1 MRSPSLYLSAAG
13 ITLLLG
19 AAKVLGFVEKQF
31 LAFRFGASVDVDAF
45 LIAFGLMMVIFDLA
59 RAVVGP
65 ALLPLLTRAAASHGE
80 GAAWRAAGRVAGV
93 MALVMAAVSAALALG
108 APPLVRHVLAPG
120 LDSAAQHHV
129 AVLARWVLPAL
140 VPLGA
145 ALVTYTVFHALGR
158 FFAPALG
165 ELTFK
170 LAGTIALVVVWIDRT
185 AGLEVL
191 AAGYLVGGVA
201 MLALHLVA
209 LGPARRAL
217 VDRQVAP
224 APLGSDTW
232 SAAWPIGIA
241 AAAIG
246 LRQVLEAS
254 YATHF
259 GGGSV
264 SLVAYAWK
272 LVDLPTVIAAEPL
285 AVVFF
290 ASFARSVASRDEAGA
305 RAALASAL
313 RSSVLVAVP
322 LAVGLAA
329 LAAPTVALLFQW
341 GSFDAGAAD
350 VAVRLLRTYT
360 PAMPLVFVDL
370 LLTRY
375 AIAHGEVRPTVRAEL
390 VATALNMLAW
400 PALGRFLGIA
410 ALPAAFALGRA
421 VKVTLLAARLRGSLT
436 AGEVRNG
443 VSFVARIAVAV
454 TVARLVLGATATA
467 FADGTPD
474 EGLVERMLAL
484 ALPGAAFVAGYGA
497 LTALLGIAEM
507 RALGAW
513 LRRAARPGLAALL
526 VPFATTTVGAAGA
539 AEIEWN
545 PDAVTLLPGPI
556 AFQAE
561 HDGNTDIYFFDP
573 STSATRRL
581 TDDPAVDRY
590 PAFAADGK
598 TVYFVS
604 NRGGVAGIHRV
615 ALATGVTEPVV
626 VGPER
631 AEDPAPTPD
640 GKSLL
645 FTRSPGRLG
654 WNLVSLD
661 LASGAERPLTH
672 ATVARY
678 AHPSVSADGA
688 RVAFT
693 RNEGRGWQVGTLEVA
708 TPDHVRDVTSD
719 PGACRPDASGPDGAI
734 AFVTQRWDGKGDI
747 AVTSRRGGAARRITA
762 TTSYDYFPAWSR
774 DGRWIAFASTTAK
787 DKGPGGR
794 GPWHLAL
801 AAADGSRTLWLT
813 RSSGSE
819 LEPTFAP

>member
-65 ALLPLLTRAAASHGE
+65 ALLPLLTRAVASDGQ
-80 GAAWRAAGRVAGV
+80 GAAWRAAGHLAVV
-93 MALVMAAVSAALALG
+93 IALGMAALAALLSLG
-108 APPLVRHVLAPG
+108 APTLVSNVLAPG
-120 LDSAAQHHV
+120 LDAAAQGHV
-129 AVLARWVLPAL
+129 TVLARWVLPAL

-145 ALVTYTVFHALGR
+145 ALVTYTVFHAMGR

-170 LAGTIALVVVWIDRT
+170 LAGTIALVVLWFDRG
-185 AGLEVL
+185 AGLDVL
-191 AAGYLVGGVA
+191 AAGYLAGGVA
-201 MLALHLVA
+201 MLALHLTA

-217 VDRQVAP
+217 VDRRQAP
-224 APLGSDTW
+224 APLGRDAW
-232 SAAWPIGIA
+232 AAAWPIA
-241 AAAIG
+241 VASAAIG

-259 GGGSV
+259 GSGSV

-290 ASFARSVASRDEAGA
+290 ASFARSVASRDEAAA
-305 RAALASAL
+305 RGALATAL
-313 RSSVLVAVP
+313 RSSVLLAVP

-329 LAAPTVALLFQW
+329 LAGPTVALLFQW

-360 PAMPLVFVDL
+360 PAMPLVFIDL
-370 LLTRY
+370 LLTRF
-375 AIAHGEVRPTVRAEL
+375 AIAHGDVRPTVRAEL
-390 VATALNMLAW
+390 IATALNMLAW

-421 VKVTLLAARLRGSLT
+421 VKVGLLAARLRGSIAPDQARAAL
-436 AGEVRNG
+436 
-443 VSFVARIAVAV
+443 SFSARIGVAA
-454 TVARLVLGATATA
+454 TVAWFALRALAATL
-467 FADGTPD
+467 ADGVPD
-474 EGLVERMLAL
+474 ETLVERAIAL
-484 ALPGAAFVAGYGA
+484 ALPGAAFVACYGA
-497 LTALLGIAEM
+497 LTALFGIQEVRDLA
-507 RALGAW
+507 AW
-513 LRRAARPGLAALL
+513 LGRAARPRIAMLL
-526 VPFATTTVGAAGA
+526 VPLASTAAHASDGL
-539 AEIEWN
+539 EWN
-545 PDAVTLLPGPI
+545 PEAVKLLPGPL

-561 HDGNTDIYFFDP
+561 YQGNTDIYLFDP
-573 STSATRRL
+573 ASGQTRRL
-581 TDDPAVDRY
+581 TDHAAVDRY

-598 TVYFVS
+598 SLFFVS
-604 NRGGVAGIHRV
+604 NRSGVDGIYRV
-615 ALATGVTEPVV
+615 ILASGATEPVV
-626 VGPER
+626 VGADR
-631 AEDPAPTPD
+631 AEEPAPTPD

-661 LASGAERPLTH
+661 LASGAERRLTD

-678 AHPSVSADGA
+678 THASVSSDGA
-688 RVAFT
+688 RVAFS
-693 RNEGRGWQVGTLEVA
+693 RNEGRGWQVGALAVA
-708 TPDHVRDVTSD
+708 APGELRYVTED
-719 PGACRPDASGPDGAI
+719 PGACRPDASGPAGAI
-734 AFVTQRWDGKGDI
+734 AFVTQRWDGRGDI
-747 AVTSRRGGAARRITA
+747 AVTSPRGGPAHRVTSTR
-762 TTSYDYFPAWSR
+762 SYDYFPAWSR
-774 DGRWIAFASTTAK
+774 DGRWIAFASTSAK

-801 AAADGSRTLWLT
+801 AAADGSRALWLT
-813 RSSGSE
+813 RGAGSE
-819 LEPTFAP
+819 IEPTFAP

>member
-1 MRSPSLYLSAAG
+1 MRSPSPYLSAAG

-31 LAFRFGASVDVDAF
+31 LAFRFGASVDVDTF
-45 LIAFGLMMVIFDLA
+45 LIAFGFMMVIFDLA

-65 ALLPLLTRAAASHGE
+65 ALLPLLTRAVASQGE
-80 GAAWRAAGRVAGV
+80 RAAWRAAGRLAVV
-93 MALVMAAVSAALALG
+93 IALVLAAVVTVLALA

-120 LDSAAQHHV
+120 LDADAQHRV
-129 AVLARWVLPAL
+129 TVLARWVLPAL

-170 LAGTIALVVVWIDRT
+170 LAGTLALVLLWIDRS
-185 AGLEVL
+185 AGLDVL
-191 AAGYLVGGVA
+191 AAGYLVGGAA
-201 MLALHLVA
+201 MLALHLAA

-217 VDRQVAP
+217 VDRAVAP
-224 APLGSDTW
+224 APLGRDAW
-232 SAAWPIGIA
+232 AAAWPIGVA

-313 RSSVLVAVP
+313 RSSVLVSVP

-350 VAVRLLRTYT
+350 MAARLLRTYT

-370 LLTRY
+370 LLTRF
-375 AIAHGEVRPTVRAEL
+375 AIAHGDVRPTVRAEL
-390 VATALNMLAW
+390 IATALNMLAW
-400 PALGRFLGIA
+400 PAFGRFLGIA

-421 VKVTLLAARLRGSLT
+421 VKVGILAARLHGSLSPAELRSAAGFT
-436 AGEVRNG
+436 ARVVTA
-443 VSFVARIAVAV
+443 VSLAWG
-454 TVARLVLGATATA
+454 VLGALAA
-467 FADGTPD
+467 ALSDGAPD
-474 EGLVERMLAL
+474 EGLIERALAL
-484 ALPGAAFVAGYGA
+484 ALPGGAFVACYAA
-497 LTALLGIAEM
+497 LAAALGIHEV
-507 RALGAW
+507 RALAGW
-513 LRRAARPGLAALL
+513 LGRVARPTLAALL
-526 VPFATTTVGAAGA
+526 VPLATTAAA

-545 PDAVTLLPGPI
+545 PEAVKLLPGPL
-556 AFQAE
+556 AFQA
-561 HDGNTDIYFFDP
+561 DADDNTDIYLFDP
-573 STSATRRL
+573 ATSATRRL
-581 TDDPAVDRY
+581 TDHPAVDRY
-590 PAFAADGK
+590 PAFAADAK
-598 TVYFVS
+598 SVYFVS
-604 NRGGVAGIHRV
+604 NRSGVEGIYRV
-615 ALATGVTEPVV
+615 TLATGATEPVIT
-626 VGPER
+626 GADR

-640 GKSLL
+640 GRSLI
-645 FTRSPGRLG
+645 FTRVPGRLG
-654 WNLVSLD
+654 WNGVLLD
-661 LASGAERPLTH
+661 LATRVERPLTH
-672 ATVARY
+672 ATLARY
-678 AHPSVSADGA
+678 AHPSVSRDGA
-688 RVAFT
+688 RVAFSL
-693 RNEGRGWQVGTLEVA
+693 NEGRGWQVSTLDLTTGA
-708 TPDHVRDVTSD
+708 ARSVTDD

-747 AVTSRRGGAARRITA
+747 ALTTPRGDPARRV
-762 TTSYDYFPAWSR
+762 TTTPSYDYFPAWSR

-794 GPWHLAL
+794 GPWHLGL
-801 AAADGSRTLWLT
+801 VAADGSRTLWLT
-813 RSSGSE
+813 RSPGSE
-819 LEPTFAP
+819 IEPTFAP